1 MGWAD
6 HCPAVMF
13 RKAAL
18 NSKSLAW
25 APPSGLRQG
34 RDARGIW
41 EVTGGWETGNAR
53 QGSQQGAGLQA
64 RAVGIW
70 APPWWEQRK
79 AARRRRDGARG
90 TWGPGAWLDRRMKA
104 GLPGASQREAGRA
117 RPGDCLGA
125 CCLFLVDPES
135 YQGKDQRSWQSL
147 TTPRVCADS
156 WRRWGRAGGSEF
168 WGYI

>member
-1 MGWAD
+1 M
-6 HCPAVMF
+6 
-13 RKAAL
+13 
-18 NSKSLAW
+18 
-25 APPSGLRQG
+25 
-34 RDARGIW
+34 
-41 EVTGGWETGNAR
+41 GNAR

-147 TTPRVCADS
+147 TTLCVCADS
-156 WRRWGRAGGSEF
+156 WRGWGRAGGVRVLGLHMVWLLSSCLFLAGWDGGQRLEPGMEG
-168 WGYI
+168 WRDGGGAGTRP

>member
-1 MGWAD
+1 M
-6 HCPAVMF
+6 
-13 RKAAL
+13 
-18 NSKSLAW
+18 
-25 APPSGLRQG
+25 
-34 RDARGIW
+34 
-41 EVTGGWETGNAR
+41 GNAR

-147 TTPRVCADS
+147 TTPSVCADS
-156 WRRWGRAGGSEF
+156 WRGWGRAGGSEF
-168 WGYI
+168 WGYIWSGCCPAASSWLGGMEGRGWSLGWRDGGGAGTRP